1 MTVLILGLAIFL
13 GVHSIAIVSA
23 DLRARALAKLG
34 EGGWKGLYALA
45 SLGGFVLIV
54 YGFGLAR
61 QSPVVLYTPPHFLR
75 HVTFLLMLPVFPLIL
90 AAYLPGR
97 IKSALKHPMLAAV
110 KFWALAHL
118 LSNGMLADVLLFG
131 GFLAWAVLDRIS
143 LKRRPP
149 HRGGARPCDLCAVH
163 PLGASLAVRRVAARL
178 APCRQRP
185 FRPTRMSRR
194 PRTGFE
200 DMRIARR

>member
-149 HRGGARPCDLCAVH
+149 QILRTAPARPFNDAIAVVLGLAIYALFILWAH
-163 PLGASLAVRRVAARL
+163 RWLFGVSPLG
-178 APCRQRP
+178 
-185 FRPTRMSRR
+185 
-194 PRTGFE
+194 
-200 DMRIARR
+200 